1 MLAFQDGKLLA
12 QGEVLKDEAM
22 AGAKNANYS
31 SAPES
36 KKVEHGGNLI
46 ADQTFICLPMLLISK
61 ADGIVTRDSSN
72 VSSSPRAL
80 SSKSTPEAWHKI
92 RQGLEGNSPFPSPCR
107 LVSRR

>member
-1 MLAFQDGKLLA
+1 
-12 QGEVLKDEAM
+12 
-22 AGAKNANYS
+22 
-31 SAPES
+31 
-36 KKVEHGGNLI
+36 
-46 ADQTFICLPMLLISK
+46 
-61 ADGIVTRDSSN
+61 VTRDSSN